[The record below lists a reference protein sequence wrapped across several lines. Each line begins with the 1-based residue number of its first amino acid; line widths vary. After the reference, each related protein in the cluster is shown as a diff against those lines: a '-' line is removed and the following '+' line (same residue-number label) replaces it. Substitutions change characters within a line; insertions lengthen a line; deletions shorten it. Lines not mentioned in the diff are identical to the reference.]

1 MKIPASRALG
11 ITILLSLLVL
21 GCGGEDG
28 ISEAE
33 KITGEGVAFANQE
46 NFEVA
51 IDRFDQA
58 LTLDANFV
66 PALIDRGYV
75 YEKLG
80 QYERAIEDYN
90 EAIKLEPENAK
101 AYNNRGFAYRDLG
114 QYSLALADYDEAIRL
129 NQLYA
134 DAYSNRALVNAFLG
148 NDTQADDDFDRAVE
162 LGIDPDELKA
172 ELDHAK
178 NLVAIPAVNLTG
190 TLWHFEDLDYLINYQ
205 LEFLDDGRL
214 RLFNSHDTTPDN
226 DSWEQEAGNVRIY
239 YNDKFSTLEGTL
251 SGFTMSGTSTNIVGQ
266 SFVWR
271 ASRII
276 E

>member
-1 MKIPASRALG
+1 MRISTSFALG

-21 GCGGEDG
+21 GCGGDDG
-28 ISEAE
+28 VSEAE
-33 KITGEGVAFANQE
+33 VITREGLAFVNQE

-58 LTLDANFV
+58 LTIDPDFV

-80 QYERAIEDYN
+80 EYERAIEDYD
-90 EAIKLEPENAK
+90 EAIRLDPNNAK
-101 AYNNRGFAYRDLG
+101 AYNNRGFAHRDLG
-114 QYSLALADYDEAIRL
+114 QYQLALADYDEAIRL
-129 NQLYA
+129 NQFYA

-148 NDTQADDDFDRAVE
+148 NDTQADEDFDRAVE

-190 TLWHFEDLDYLINYQ
+190 TSWHFEDLDYLINYQ

-226 DSWEQEAGNVRIY
+226 DSWEQEAGTVRIY
-239 YNDKFSTLEGTL
+239 YNDNFSTLKGTL
-251 SGFTMSGTSTNIVGQ
+251 SGNTMSGTSSNIIGQ

>member
-1 MKIPASRALG
+1 MRIPAPIALG
-11 ITILLSLLVL
+11 FFILLTILTL
-21 GCGGEDG
+21 GCGGGDG
-28 ISEAE
+28 VSEAE
-33 KITGEGVAFANQE
+33 VITREGLAFVNQH
-46 NFEVA
+46 NFETA
-51 IDRFDQA
+51 IERFDQA
-58 LTLDANFV
+58 LILAPNFV
-66 PALIDRGYV
+66 PALINRGYT
-75 YEKLG
+75 YDKLG

-90 EAIKLEPENAK
+90 EAIKLDSENAK

-129 NQLYA
+129 NQFYA
-134 DAYSNRALVNAFLG
+134 DAYSSRALVNAFLG
-148 NDTQADDDFDRAVE
+148 NDTQADEDFDRAVE
-162 LGIDPDELKA
+162 LGIDPNGLKA

-190 TLWHFEDLDYLINYQ
+190 TSWHFEDLDYLLNYQ

-214 RLFNSHDTTPDN
+214 RLFNSPDKTPDN
-226 DSWEQEAGNVRIY
+226 DSWEQEAGNIRIY
-239 YNDKFSTLEGTL
+239 YNDNFSTLEGTL
-251 SGFTMSGTSTNIVGQ
+251 SGNTMSGTSSNIIGQ